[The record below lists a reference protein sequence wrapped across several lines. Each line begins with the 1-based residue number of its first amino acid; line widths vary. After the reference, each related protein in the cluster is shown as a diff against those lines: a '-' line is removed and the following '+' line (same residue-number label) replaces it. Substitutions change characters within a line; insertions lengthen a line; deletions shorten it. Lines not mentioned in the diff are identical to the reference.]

1 MKKISTILFAT
12 TLGLFSLASCSN
24 DDNAPVVDNTNH
36 LLGKWTLNTMSLK
49 STENGEVVQEF
60 EDMPVQEVMTWE
72 YTFKEDNTFEYL
84 MAVPQAQ
91 LEEKGVGTYSKN
103 GNSITITVD
112 GDPATFEIKALDAKN
127 LHLKNTEE
135 YEADGIKFVDVTEQK
150 FIK

>member
-24 DDNAPVVDNTNH
+24 DDNAPVGDNTNH

-84 MAVPQAQ
+84 MAVRQA
-91 LEEKGVGTYSKN
+91 K
-103 GNSITITVD
+103 
-112 GDPATFEIKALDAKN
+112 
-127 LHLKNTEE
+127 
-135 YEADGIKFVDVTEQK
+135 
-150 FIK
+150 